1 MMGIEIDCHE
11 KGFEHPI
18 LTERLF
24 SLVFF
29 QVRKSFFNDLNINN
43 NVSIVDLL
51 YQQFYTGSDT
61 YPTSEE
67 QDFMRNL
74 FTSEAFVKHE
84 FRYHR

>member
-29 QVRKSFFNDLNINN
+29 SGSKVIFQRPEYK
-43 NVSIVDLL
+43 
-51 YQQFYTGSDT
+51 QQRQYC
-61 YPTSEE
+61 
-67 QDFMRNL
+67 
-74 FTSEAFVKHE
+74 
-84 FRYHR
+84 